1 MDTSGVLEI
10 FFQCKRLMQQLYK
23 ESAIIIPI
31 FQVRNTVWKS
41 LKKSYICIYIV
52 NVIITLMATKMKEKI
67 NDLAIQTNQTVLIF

>member
-1 MDTSGVLEI
+1 
-10 FFQCKRLMQQLYK
+10 MQQLYK

-31 FQVRNTVWKS
+31 FQVWNTVWKS

-52 NVIITLMATKMKEKI
+52 NVITTLMATKMKEKI